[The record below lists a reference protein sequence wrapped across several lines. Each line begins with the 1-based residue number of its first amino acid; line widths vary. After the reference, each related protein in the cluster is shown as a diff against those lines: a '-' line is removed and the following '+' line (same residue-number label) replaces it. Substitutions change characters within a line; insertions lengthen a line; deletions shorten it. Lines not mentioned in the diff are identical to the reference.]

1 MNTMSALIVA
11 LAALAGG
18 AAVAAALLPARRRHR
33 QREADMARQLA
44 RLSHDLRGAL
54 APGLLM
60 AERLEA
66 HPDATVRQSVE
77 VIMSSMERASAL
89 ATGSAGA
96 ANGETAAPAQDYAK
110 HGQAQ

>member
-1 MNTMSALIVA
+1 MSALIAA

-18 AAVAAALLPARRRHR
+18 AVVAAVLLPARRRQR
-33 QREADMARQLA
+33 RREAGMAKQLA
-44 RLSHDLRGAL
+44 KLSHDLRGAL

-89 ATGSAGA
+89 VTGPASPDDGA
-96 ANGETAAPAQDYAK
+96 AATPAQDSAK